1 MFILKKFFRLQDD
14 TPGASGSGPVDRG
27 DTLEPLVD
35 TSVADAAAAKDVIKA
50 DADVKK
56 LEEELEPKPDADAPA
71 EGDDKKKDSRIPLS
85 RHEAVLNKEREK
97 RKALEIQLAQYQQ
110 GAQVKTINAD
120 LTAAENKIVALEKEY
135 ATLLTD
141 GEIDKA
147 AAAMR
152 EIRKLDR
159 EITEAN
165 GDMKIAAATAAA
177 TENARY
183 NTALDR
189 IESAFPVLNPDHDD
203 YDQDTENE
211 VSDLAAAYQTRGMTP
226 TAALQKAVK
235 LIVGA
240 EGGKQEAATTVKP
253 QVDAKDVAA
262 ERKRDAAAAAAKA
275 IGKTPASM
283 DRAGQN
289 SDKLGGGALSAEAVM
304 RMSQKEFAGLSE
316 SDLSKMRGD
325 AL

>member
-1 MFILKKFFRLQDD
+1 MFLLKKFFRLQDD
-14 TPGASGSGPVDRG
+14 TPGASGSTPVDRG
-27 DTLEPLVD
+27 DTLEPLED
-35 TSVADAAAAKDVIKA
+35 TSAADAAAAKNVLKA
-50 DADVKK
+50 DPVVKL
-56 LEEELEPKPDADAPA
+56 LEEELEPNTEADAPA
-71 EGDDKKKDSRIPLS
+71 EDKKKDSRIPLS
-85 RHEAVLNKEREK
+85 RHEAVLSKEREK
-97 RKALEIQLAQYQQ
+97 RAALEAQLAQYQQ
-110 GAQVKTINAD
+110 GSQLQAMNVD

-147 AAAMR
+147 TATMR
-152 EIRKLDR
+152 EIRRLDR

-165 GDMKIAAATAAA
+165 GDMKIQAATARA
-177 TENARY
+177 TESARY

-189 IESAFPVLNPDHDD
+189 IEGAFPVLNPDHED
-203 YDQDTENE
+203 YDRDTENE

-235 LIVGA
+235 LIVGV
-240 EGGKQEAATTVKP
+240 EGSRQEAATSVKP

-262 ERKRDAAAAAAKA
+262 ERKRDAATAAAKA
-275 IGKTPASM
+275 IGKTPANM
-283 DRAGQN
+283 ERAGVN

-304 RMSQKEFAGLSE
+304 RMSQKEFAGLSD

-325 AL
+325 TL